1 MNPRHLNIFFKRLQL
16 RELDNKGNL
25 QLSRGNIFRDYH
37 FREFGAGGLELAELG
52 ITNCKITDL
61 VVAECIICVIYNS
74 THLVPFTRN
83 GEISACK
90 DDGGKLIVNRWDG
103 DIVFAC
109 YNNINK
115 SLLTVVSAEGMT
127 RITSTEIESIISGRN
142 TERCTQL
149 FPHESVKYWNFDIAN
164 CRGMVCMARERE
176 WRVFELS
183 KYRQLFK
190 IPYNESH
197 TLCFQGEIDLLLYE
211 VISRGYPGVERFFK
225 IYCKL
230 SGQLKKQFS
239 LPGSQFDCITSCGR
253 DRLLIQPPYPECM
266 QIVDISSD
274 IPRLIKTTVCSFG
287 RAFCLNKSSQFICK
301 AKIDNSNKY
310 DVENPQGE
318 SSGSVTSK
326 YGVHVFN
333 LEGERSVTLKDFPH
347 SSLIRY
353 IPRNEDVAIFLTL
366 L

>member
-1 MNPRHLNIFFKRLQL
+1 
-16 RELDNKGNL
+16 
-25 QLSRGNIFRDYH
+25 
-37 FREFGAGGLELAELG
+37 
-52 ITNCKITDL
+52 
-61 VVAECIICVIYNS
+61 
-74 THLVPFTRN
+74 
-83 GEISACK
+83 
-90 DDGGKLIVNRWDG
+90 
-103 DIVFAC
+103 
-109 YNNINK
+109 
-115 SLLTVVSAEGMT
+115 LTVVSAEGMT

-149 FPHESVKYWNFDIAN
+149 FPHDSVKYWNFDIAN
-164 CRGMVCMARERE
+164 CRGMVCMARERV

-211 VISRGYPGVERFFK
+211 VISRVYPGVERFFK

-230 SGQLKKQFS
+230 SGKLKKQFS

-253 DRLLIQPPYPECM
+253 DRLLIHPPYPECM

-274 IPRLIKTTVCSFG
+274 IPRLIETTVCSFG

-347 SSLIRY
+347 SSLIRF
-353 IPRNEDVAIFLTL
+353 IPRNEDVAILVSTIPLRININSLLTGQSL
-366 L
+366 LSIKVNDSMISWRVSGMKRFAYDERTHEMFMLNIRGKPCICSNKLFEHE